1 MVLFFRLTIIL
12 CKTNIPK
19 SDFENLKF
27 SPFDLQN
34 ILLNNSNDPDDN
46 FFNTIRFSDINYFII
61 GKTKSK
67 FFCSDDNSFS
77 ILHLN
82 TRNLKKTFEN
92 LVYFLATFS
101 FNFKIIC
108 VSKTW
113 YGVLMTITIAISIS

>member
-1 MVLFFRLTIIL
+1 MT
-12 CKTNIPK
+12 T
-19 SDFENLKF
+19 
-27 SPFDLQN
+27 FDLQN
-34 ILLNNSNDPDDN
+34 ILLNNSNNPDDN

-61 GKTKSK
+61 DKTKSEI
-67 FFCSDDNSFS
+67 FCSDDNSFS

-101 FNFKIIC
+101 FNFKVIC

-113 YGVLMTITIAISIS
+113 CSNDHNNSDLYKLTNYRSVHQALIKLVVV